1 MMKVISVIL
10 VIAVI
15 VSGFVL
21 DAEAAK
27 KKGYTFTYSKV
38 KVTMHNEASKLL
50 KKAGKPIEKTES
62 KSCSY
67 DGMDRSYE
75 YDDFIVNTYS
85 NSKKGKEYICRIYFK
100 TSNVKTD
107 KGIKIGSKKAD
118 VIKKYGKTKNNYGVY
133 SYTKG
138 DTKLQFEIDKKG
150 IVIAIQY
157 VAL

>member
-1 MMKVISVIL
+1 MMKVMSVLLIA
-10 VIAVI
+10 AVI
-15 VSGFVL
+15 TAGFTL

-27 KKGYTFTYSKV
+27 KKGYTFTYNKV
-38 KVTMHNEASKLL
+38 KVTMHSTASKFL

-67 DGMDRSYE
+67 DGMDRCYE

-85 NSKKGKEYICRIYFK
+85 NSKKGKEYVCRIYFK
-100 TSNVKTD
+100 TSKVKTD

-118 VIKKYGKTKNNYGVY
+118 VIKKYGKTKDKYGIY

-138 DTKLQFEIDKKG
+138 DTKIQFEINKKG
-150 IVIAIQY
+150 IVTAIQY